1 MKFIFPLLFTLLLT
15 GCATDKEKIPFT
27 DEPSAHPVN
36 INTVARPPEPKKLEK
51 ADELKIRA
59 LVFDYLL
66 SRHFWDDGEYT
77 AIFLQGKEDE
87 VNELIK
93 KLPNHVPPVKASYH
107 ADLPPNH
114 TPIDKDTG
122 KPAMILSVDVGE
134 PNADDSVDAIGRWY
148 AGGAVA
154 GFYTF
159 ELKKSGDGWEIG
171 SVK

>member
-1 MKFIFPLLFTLLLT
+1 MKFIFPLWFTLLLA
-15 GCATDKEKIPFT
+15 GCATDQEKIPFT

-36 INTVARPPEPKKLEK
+36 INIVARPPEPKKLEK

-59 LVFDYLL
+59 LVFEYLL

-87 VNELIK
+87 VAALIK
-93 KLPNHVPPVKASYH
+93 KFPNHVPPVKASYH
-107 ADLPPNH
+107 ADLAPNH

-122 KPAMILSVDVGE
+122 KPAMILSVEVGE
-134 PNADDSVDAIGRWY
+134 PDTDDSVDAIGRWY

-159 ELKKSGDGWEIG
+159 ELKKSGDEWEIG